1 MNCFDKSSGSTE
13 AYQEYKRRFPSSKL
27 SKAQYKEIID
37 THNTLLVQY
46 ILDTGDT
53 YRMPFGFGPLRIKK
67 FKRKLR
73 KLNKEGEE
81 VLTLPTNWVATLSLW
96 AKDPKAKEN
105 KTIVRHLN
113 AHTDGYGYHFYWQPK
128 ETKFFM
134 AALWSFKPSRE
145 ASRGLAKRLLDPDSL
160 CKDLYQEQNIT
171 K

>member
-1 MNCFDKSSGSTE
+1 MNCFDKSSGSIE
-13 AYQEYKRRFPSSKL
+13 AYQEFKRRFPNSKL
-27 SKAQYKEIID
+27 TKAQYKEIID

-53 YRMPFGFGPLRIKK
+53 YKMPFGFGPLRILK
-67 FKRKLR
+67 FKRRLR
-73 KLNKEGEE
+73 KKNKESIALPVNWPE
-81 VLTLPTNWVATLSLW
+81 TLALW
-96 AKDPKAKEN
+96 KRDPEAKE
-105 KTIVRHLN
+105 KKFRVRHLN
-113 AHTDGYGYHFYWQPK
+113 AHTDGYGYHFHWKPH

-134 AALWSFKPSRE
+134 AALWRFKPSRE